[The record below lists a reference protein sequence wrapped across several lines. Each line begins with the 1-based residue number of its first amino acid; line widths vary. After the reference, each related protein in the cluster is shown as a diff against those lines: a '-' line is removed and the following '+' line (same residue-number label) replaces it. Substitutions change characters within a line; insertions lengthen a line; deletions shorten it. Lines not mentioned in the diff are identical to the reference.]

1 MSLIDR
7 VKNIITTPRTEWPVI
22 ESETTTIGNLFTGY
36 AMILA
41 LVPVIGTILFGLL
54 FEGPFGIR
62 YNMGFLITL
71 AIIGY
76 IVSLG
81 VLYLMGI
88 IADALAPTFDGTKNS
103 VSAMKL
109 LVYSA
114 TAAWIAGFFTLING
128 IGIIIALAGFAWAA
142 FLLYL
147 GSQVLMKVP
156 QKNALA
162 YTAVTIVI
170 WIIISFIVNQIVTRI
185 ALSAMGGPTAAIS
198 F

>member
-1 MSLIDR
+1 
-7 VKNIITTPRTEWPVI
+7 
-22 ESETTTIGNLFTGY
+22 LFTGY

-88 IADALAPTFDGTKNS
+88 IADALAPTFEGTKNS

>member
-88 IADALAPTFDGTKNS
+88 IADALAPTFEGTKNS